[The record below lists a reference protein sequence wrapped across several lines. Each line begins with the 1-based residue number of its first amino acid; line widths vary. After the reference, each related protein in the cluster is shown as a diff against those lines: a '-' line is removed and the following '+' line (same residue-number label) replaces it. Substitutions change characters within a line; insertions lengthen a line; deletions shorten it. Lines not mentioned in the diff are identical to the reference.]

1 MPTLD
6 PSTPGNTRTCDFLVV
21 GGGVVGLASAVALAG
36 AGCRVTL
43 VERASGPGAE
53 SSGAAA
59 GIVSLLYPWEYPQ
72 ALQDLAAASRAAY
85 PAWCEALDAPVGWAE
100 TGLLTFDA
108 AQAPPSV
115 ARLDAVAIAARAPA
129 VAPPAE
135 PAAWLPGVATLE
147 PRRLAAALAA
157 RAATLG
163 VRMRWGTVVQ
173 SLTVAAGTVTGVE
186 LDRGERLGAD
196 AVLVAAGAWSAGLL
210 APAGVRVA
218 VRPVRGQVIE
228 LHGPAGL
235 LDSVVMHGHRYL
247 LPRADGRIVVGSTA
261 EEAGFDASTT
271 ADAAASLKAAA
282 SALVP
287 ATEDL
292 PVRAQWA
299 GLRPGSPDGM
309 PLIGPVPGVHGLW
322 LNLGHFRNGITL
334 APGSAEL
341 LAALVAGRESRVSSA
356 PFLPQAQHL

>member
-21 GGGVVGLASAVALAG
+21 GGGVVGLSSAVALAES
-36 AGCRVTL
+36 GCRVTL
-43 VERASGPGAE
+43 VERAPGPGAE

-72 ALQDLAAASRAAY
+72 ALQDLAAVSRDAY
-85 PAWCEALDAPVGWAE
+85 PAWCDALDAPVGWMEA
-100 TGLLTFDA
+100 GLLTFDGGH
-108 AQAPPSV
+108 APQSI
-115 ARLDAVAIAARAPA
+115 ARLDATAIAARAPA
-129 VAPPAE
+129 VAPPA
-135 PAAWLPGVATLE
+135 ATALWLPGVATLE

-163 VRMRWGTVVQ
+163 VHMRWGTVVRK
-173 SLTVAAGTVTGVE
+173 LTVAAGTVTGVE
-186 LDRGERLGAD
+186 LDGGERLGAG

-210 APAGVRVA
+210 ASVGVRVE

-235 LDSVVMHGHRYL
+235 LDCVVMHGHRYL

-261 EEAGFDASTT
+261 EEAGFDSSTT

-287 ATEDL
+287 ATASL

-309 PLIGPVPGVHGLW
+309 PRIGPTPEIRGLW

-341 LAALVAGRESRVSSA
+341 LAALVTGRETRVSSA
-356 PFLPQAQHL
+356 PFLPWAQHL